1 MLAYEWRRVDVTVS
15 EVTLDPGSTKN
26 GDGRFAPS
34 CETQECLA
42 DSASVQQR
50 ERRHDIAGIHGN
62 AGDLESVTYRI

>member
-1 MLAYEWRRVDVTVS
+1 MLGLEWRRVDFTAG

-50 ERRHDIAGIHGN
+50 ARRHGIAGIHGN
-62 AGDLESVTYRI
+62 AGIVESVTCRI